1 MSKEK
6 LYTREQMLSFTE
18 HCMVK
23 LLTQYDETGMG
34 EIKGEDLSRIWKIL
48 NEYGRKPKQR

>member
-34 EIKGEDLSRIWKIL
+34 EIKGEDLSRIWEIL